1 VFDLSNSE
9 SPEFLGR
16 VVAALA
22 TDPKVMRRTGQVL
35 VAAAIA
41 EEYGLSDVDG
51 RKPRPLTLAEA

>member
-1 VFDLSNSE
+1 
-9 SPEFLGR
+9 
-16 VVAALA
+16 
-22 TDPKVMRRTGQVL
+22 MRRTGQVL